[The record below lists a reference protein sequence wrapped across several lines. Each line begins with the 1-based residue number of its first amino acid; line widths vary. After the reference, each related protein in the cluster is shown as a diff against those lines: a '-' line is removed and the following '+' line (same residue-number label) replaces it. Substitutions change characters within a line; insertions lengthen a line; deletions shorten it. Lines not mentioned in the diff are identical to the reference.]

1 MIMHMQDMLILVI
14 LPTKGQLVLIL
25 THLAVEDQVTLPLLH
40 LLVAIQVPPLLQAL
54 HILEIILMMFHLLA
68 QEMVAVLLLV
78 VEVEM
83 IHLIQAVS
91 PQLLIGEIQQKG
103 PAEV

>member
-1 MIMHMQDMLILVI
+1 MQGILLLMVI
-14 LPTKGQLVLIL
+14 PTEGQVVLLLPHQ
-25 THLAVEDQVTLPLLH
+25 AVGDQVTLPLLH

-78 VEVEM
+78 VEVET

-103 PAEV
+103 LAEV

>member
-1 MIMHMQDMLILVI
+1 MHMQGMLILVI

-25 THLAVEDQVTLPLLH
+25 TLLAVEDQVTLPLLH
-40 LLVAIQVPPLLQAL
+40 LLVAIQVPPLLQDL

-103 PAEV
+103 LTEV